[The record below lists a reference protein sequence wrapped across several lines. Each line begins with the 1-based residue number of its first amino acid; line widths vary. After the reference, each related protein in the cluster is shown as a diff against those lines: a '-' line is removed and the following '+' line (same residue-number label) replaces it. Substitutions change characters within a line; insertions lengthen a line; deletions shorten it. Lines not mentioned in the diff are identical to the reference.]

1 MKLPI
6 KEVVENVREELLCYE
21 DAQQIAKQWETEFL
35 DWIKAKKGKHK
46 DIVVEK
52 DALYL
57 KIKDEDEIFEMADS
71 YMDAV
76 AESSVKKYWETF

>member
-6 KEVVENVREELLCYE
+6 KEVVESVREELLCYE
-21 DAQQIAKQWETEFL
+21 DAQQIATQWETEFL
-35 DWIKAKKGKHK
+35 HWIETKKGKHK
-46 DIVVEK
+46 DIVAEK
-52 DALYL
+52 DTLCL

-76 AESSVKKYWETF
+76 AEGSVKKYWETF